1 MDFILKHTLT
11 FKLTSIELLYNLWHE
26 KSTQEI
32 WVERFRKLVFERCPL
47 KLIKIPHLVFYLR

>member
-1 MDFILKHTLT
+1 MDFILKHTLM

-32 WVERFRKLVFERCPL
+32 WVERFP
-47 KLIKIPHLVFYLR
+47 